1 MTIAQLRAAVRAAF
15 EALETANRGIDALT
29 ADGTDEQRT
38 AAQAAFDAAEAEHR
52 SATEALTRAENLDT
66 ARRAL
71 PPPAADTDTRNS
83 GNGDGNGTGNTG
95 VTREPLTY
103 ERGNGNSYFLDLAR
117 DHSGGGIGGAQE
129 RLQRHAREIR
139 SALEERDRRAREG
152 VSREIEQLLRELP
165 VPVARAL
172 EATGTLGIQRD
183 TRALTRVDGAG
194 GNFVP
199 PIWLLDEY
207 AALPRASRPMIESM
221 RQIPL
226 PGGTDSINV
235 PKIATGTATAIQATD
250 GAAVQ
255 STDLTDAIVSA
266 PVRTIA
272 GQQDVAMQLLDQS
285 PIAFDEVVFGD
296 LTADYY
302 FQCENQGWNGSGAA
316 GQIKGMLAVAFN
328 AITYTDASPTVPEL
342 YPKIAD
348 ALNQARTNRKRP
360 ITHGWLHPRR
370 AYWTMAALDAQTRP
384 LVVPQVNSP
393 MNAIGV
399 QGSEMGGGSGEDHPI
414 NLLGV
419 NHWMSDAIPT
429 NLGAGTN
436 EDRIIETRMAD
447 HLWFEGDLR
456 ARAMDQ
462 PLGGNL
468 QVRLQVYSYVA
479 ATYER
484 FPNGISV
491 VAGTGLVTPTF

>member
-15 EALETANRGIDALT
+15 ERLERANSAIDALT
-29 ADGTDEQRT
+29 ADSTDEQRT
-38 AAQAAFDAAEAEHR
+38 AAQTEFDAAETEHR
-52 SATEALTRAENLDT
+52 NAGAALTRAQDLET

-71 PPPAADTDTRNS
+71 PPPAADTDDDDRRN
-83 GNGDGNGTGNTG
+83 GGAAGGGDAR

-103 ERGNGNSYFLDLAR
+103 ERGNGQSYFLDLAR
-117 DHSGGGIGGAQE
+117 VHTGRGDGGAQE
-129 RLQRHAREIR
+129 RLNNHGQDTRSLVEARE
-139 SALEERDRRAREG
+139 RRASEG
-152 VSREIEQLLRELP
+152 VDREMERLLRELP
-165 VPVARAL
+165 LPVARAL
-172 EATGTLGIQRD
+172 ERSGVLGVQRES
-183 TRALTRVDGAG
+183 RALTRVDGAG
-194 GNFVP
+194 GQFVP
-199 PIWLLDEY
+199 PLHLLEEY
-207 AALPRASRPMIESM
+207 APLPRASRPMVESM

-226 PGGTDSINV
+226 PAGTDSINI
-235 PKIATGTATAIQATD
+235 PKISTGTATAIQATD

-255 STDLTDAIVSA
+255 STDLTDALVTA

-272 GQQDVAMQLLDQS
+272 GQQDVALQLLDQS

-296 LTADYY
+296 LIADYY
-302 FQCENQGWNGSGAA
+302 FRCEDQGWNGSGAA
-316 GQIKGMLAVAFN
+316 GTIKGMLAVAFN

-370 AYWTMAALDAQTRP
+370 AYWTMAALDSQTRP

-393 MNAIGV
+393 MNAVGV
-399 QGSEMGGGSGEDHPI
+399 QGSEVGGGSGEDHPI

-419 NHWMSDAIPT
+419 NHWMSDAMPT

-436 EDRIIETRMAD
+436 EDRIVETRMAD
-447 HLWFEGDLR
+447 HLFFESDLR
-456 ARAMDQ
+456 ARAMSEV
-462 PLGGNL
+462 LSGTL

-479 ATYER
+479 ATFER
-484 FPNGISV
+484 YPNGISV